1 MTRGTTSLAA
11 LVLLA
16 AVAAPA
22 ALAAPPRPRAD
33 RPPDPRPLP
42 ALPSFVQ
49 RVQPAVVGLRV
60 EVPRDRP
67 SAESLGSERA
77 GSGVIFDPRGY
88 VLTVSYLLLDA
99 ERIEVTLRDG
109 RTAPARLVGL
119 DLENG
124 LGVVQL
130 PGPGSWPAAALGDS
144 TRVVRGDVV
153 GSIGVDRD
161 GDLVSIQ
168 GSVEEIRPYVAAW
181 EWHLDRAFIVTPHNP
196 AFGGSPLVDAAG
208 QVIGITSLRLGPPP
222 HVTLAIPAEKFLAGR
237 DELLAKGRVE
247 SRRPR
252 PWLGLL
258 TEPHGG
264 GVLVVGLSPAS
275 PAGAAGVRR
284 GDLIVRLDGEVV
296 SSREDFYR
304 RLWARQV
311 GEELVLVV
319 QRAERLQAITVRT
332 ADRYRVFRTIGN

>member
-1 MTRGTTSLAA
+1 VTRWTTTLAA
-11 LVLLA
+11 LALLA
-16 AVAAPA
+16 SAAAPVGPG
-22 ALAAPPRPRAD
+22 AAPRAPD
-33 RPPDPRPLP
+33 LRPDPRQLP

-49 RVQPAVVGLRV
+49 RVQAAVVGLRIR
-60 EVPRDRP
+60 VPPDRP

-99 ERIEVTLRDG
+99 ERIEATLRGG
-109 RTAPARLVGL
+109 RTAPARLIGL

-130 PGPGSWPAAALGDS
+130 AGPGPWPVAALGDS
-144 TRVVRGDVV
+144 TRVVPGDMTGTV
-153 GSIGVDRD
+153 GVDED
-161 GDLVSIQ
+161 GDLVATQ
-168 GSVEEIRPYVAAW
+168 GSIEEIRPYVAAW
-181 EWHLDRAFIVTPHNP
+181 EWQLDRAFIVAPHNP
-196 AFGGSPLVDAAG
+196 AFGGSALVDSAG
-208 QVIGITSLRLGPPP
+208 QIIGITSLRLGPPP
-222 HVTLAIPAEKFLAGR
+222 HVSLAIPAEKFVAGR
-237 DELLAKGRVE
+237 DELLSRGRVE

-258 TEPHGG
+258 TESHGG
-264 GVLVVGLSPAS
+264 GVLVVGLSPAG

-284 GDLIVRLDGEVV
+284 GDLIVRLNGEAV

-304 RLWARQV
+304 RLWEGQV

-319 QRAERLQAITVRT
+319 QRAERFQTITVRS